1 MRRAVRLVC
10 AIMPH
15 FEGSCR
21 RLADSMIVFGSSR
34 GGRGGAN
41 ATLEHICT
49 EHGHDSEGRGSE
61 GVEQSRTMLELF
73 PYPEPLRYGT
83 SVPPHPVT
91 FSPTGLWTTVL
102 AKASAS
108 HIRPRRN
115 NLVFLRSPFHAPR
128 LVRVRREVS
137 GNLP

>member
-1 MRRAVRLVC
+1 MTRK
-10 AIMPH
+10 
-15 FEGSCR
+15 EG
-21 RLADSMIVFGSSR
+21 GPKESS
-34 GGRGGAN
+34 N
-41 ATLEHICT
+41 NP
-49 EHGHDSEGRGSE
+49 
-61 GVEQSRTMLELF
+61 RTMLELF
-73 PYPEPLRYGT
+73 PCPEPVRYGT